1 MKKKLIN
8 ALRTKFSDKGLNAT
22 ELEELANV
30 VGQNL
35 TDESTEDDINN
46 AVSGIAGYVDIMQ
59 KFGTRCASAVENKY
73 KGYVP
78 PTPNPEPSPAPTP
91 NPEPALTMDNIKQMM
106 ADAVA
111 QAVAPFKEA
120 EEAKRLAGILSG
132 NEKLRGIPQSFV
144 SRYKLDKEE
153 NADTMATNIEQDWA
167 KTRKEVLES
176 CGITD
181 IPQSGSG
188 QSSETDFAN
197 LMKEVQETL
206 TPSKQ

>member
-8 ALRTKFSDKGLNAT
+8 ALRTKFSDKDLNAT

-73 KGYVP
+73 KGYVL
-78 PTPNPEPSPAPTP
+78 PTNPEPTPNPNPEPS
-91 NPEPALTMDNIKQMM
+91 LTVDSIKQMM
-106 ADAVA
+106 AEAVA

-120 EEAKRLAGILSG
+120 EEAKRLAGILSS
-132 NEKLRGIPQSFV
+132 NEKLKGIPQSFV